1 MYTTL
6 HLFSDGGSRGNPGPA
21 AIGAVLQQPDG
32 THLAG
37 FKDYLGEATNNQA
50 EYRALLL
57 GIQKAKEYGA
67 HTLHCF
73 LDSELVV
80 KQLRREYKIKDPNLS
95 QLFIK
100 IWNIS
105 QGFEKIDFTHIPREK
120 NKEADLL
127 VNQALDEAL
136 KK

>member
-1 MYTTL
+1 MLQTL
-6 HLFSDGGSRGNPGPA
+6 HLFTDGGSRGNPGPA
-21 AIGAVLQQPDG
+21 AIGAVLKNPDG
-32 THLAG
+32 STVAG
-37 FKDYLGEATNNQA
+37 FKEYLGHATNNQA

-57 GIQKAKEYGA
+57 GMQKAKEYGVRV
-67 HTLHCF
+67 LHCF

-80 KQLRREYKIKDPNLS
+80 RQLQGKYKIKDPTLS
-95 QLFIK
+95 QLFVK